1 MQLRDYQEKF
11 VHSLSFSLVT
21 HRKIV
26 AQLAT
31 GGGKTVCFSAICD
44 RYIKKSGKSVLILV
58 HRKELLK
65 QASTSILKANGIYA
79 QSVIAGMKHIPPA
92 PVYVAMIETA
102 YKRLDQFKNIGMVI
116 IDECFIAGT
125 NVSGKNIEDINS
137 GDYVDSYNHKTGLIE
152 KRRVI
157 ATSKKETY
165 SKLLSIKFSR
175 GQFVC
180 TQEHPI
186 FVEGKG
192 YIPAKDLQINDFTY
206 VLNKLYSVQS
216 YSDKRKLFRRGL
228 ESENLEKQKKWNYFL
243 FESLRW
249 LLLFKDAFRKNEVE
263 KPNDESRNS
272 FENERYFKKNWTQ
285 TNNSRGQWKGDDSTT
300 KDAFRRTWGRLVSRI
315 SYYYWKWVSTLS
327 LQNRFRFPSKENS
340 NRSRWWQSSF
350 FNCSKERQEKGRFTS
365 KQRVQSI
372 EIYQQGDFRGCNKSK
387 ESNTVYN
394 LEVEGNNNYFANGI
408 LVHNC
413 HLGNFTKV
421 IDYFD
426 SQFIIGFTA
435 TPLAAKKTNP
445 LRNYFNSI
453 VCGVDIPELI
463 DKGFLCNEITYGAK
477 ETVDRAKLKM
487 KLGEFDEK
495 QMASEFSNPK
505 YVEVTVNAYR
515 KYSLNRKTI
524 IFNCNVE
531 HSILVCQAFLSA
543 GFNCKHLDAT
553 SKDRER
559 TLEWFDATPDA
570 ILCNVGIAT
579 TGFDQPDIETVIVNK
594 ATASMPLW
602 LQMCGRGA
610 RTHYIKQAFTIIDL
624 GGNCITH
631 GQWSM
636 KRDWNGIFHHP
647 PKKGNGVAPLKSC
660 KECDAMVHTRVMVCP
675 YCETPF
681 PERVIAEEEITEF
694 VLMSDSIDVKRL
706 IEKNEQYKV
715 FYSFFLISKE
725 LAKQASQ
732 SIRNMNDETFKV
744 IKEKNIELGRLWC
757 KEQKK
762 KWDNAWYGERI
773 EETLTEELKKH
784 YPSWKKS

>member
-1 MQLRDYQEKF
+1 MQLREYQEKF
-11 VHSLSFSLVT
+11 VRNLSVSLIT
-21 HRKIV
+21 HRKIL

-65 QASTSILKANGIYA
+65 QASASILKCNGIYA
-79 QSVIAGMKHIPPA
+79 QSVIAGMKHIPNA
-92 PVYVAMIETA
+92 PVYVAMVETA
-102 YKRLDQFKNIGMVI
+102 YKRLDQFNNIGMVI
-116 IDECFIAGT
+116 IDE
-125 NVSGKNIEDINS
+125 
-137 GDYVDSYNHKTGLIE
+137 
-152 KRRVI
+152 
-157 ATSKKETY
+157 
-165 SKLLSIKFSR
+165 
-175 GQFVC
+175 
-180 TQEHPI
+180 
-186 FVEGKG
+186 
-192 YIPAKDLQINDFTY
+192 
-206 VLNKLYSVQS
+206 
-216 YSDKRKLFRRGL
+216 
-228 ESENLEKQKKWNYFL
+228 
-243 FESLRW
+243 
-249 LLLFKDAFRKNEVE
+249 
-263 KPNDESRNS
+263 
-272 FENERYFKKNWTQ
+272 
-285 TNNSRGQWKGDDSTT
+285 
-300 KDAFRRTWGRLVSRI
+300 
-315 SYYYWKWVSTLS
+315 
-327 LQNRFRFPSKENS
+327 
-340 NRSRWWQSSF
+340 
-350 FNCSKERQEKGRFTS
+350 
-365 KQRVQSI
+365 
-372 EIYQQGDFRGCNKSK
+372 
-387 ESNTVYN
+387 
-394 LEVEGNNNYFANGI
+394 
-408 LVHNC
+408 C

-421 IDYFD
+421 IDHFT
-426 SQFIIGFTA
+426 SQYIIGFTA
-435 TPLAAKKTNP
+435 TPLAAKKSNP
-445 LRNYFNSI
+445 LRNYFDSI
-453 VCGVDIPELI
+453 ICGVDIPDLI
-463 DKGFLCNEITYGAK
+463 EQGFLCNEITYGAK

-487 KLGEFDEK
+487 KMGEFDER

-505 YVEVTVNAYR
+505 YVEVTVNAYK

-553 SKDRER
+553 SKDREKI
-559 TLEWFDATPDA
+559 LEWFDATPDA

-725 LAKQASQ
+725 LAKQAAQ
-732 SIRNMNDETFKV
+732 SIKVLNQETFEI

-762 KWDNAWYGERI
+762 KWDSAWYGERI
-773 EETLTEELKKH
+773 EETLTEELKK
-784 YPSWKKS
+784 YFTQWKKS